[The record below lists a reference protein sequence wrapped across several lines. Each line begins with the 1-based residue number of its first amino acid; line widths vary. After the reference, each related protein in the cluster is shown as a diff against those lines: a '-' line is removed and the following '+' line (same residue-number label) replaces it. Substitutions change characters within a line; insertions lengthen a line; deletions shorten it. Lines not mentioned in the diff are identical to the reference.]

1 MLAYQK
7 LAALVGVLFLMAV
20 GLSACD
26 NAAQEEK
33 DTDNAASKDNG
44 IKSLWHGPRLY

>member
-26 NAAQEEK
+26 NAAQEE
-33 DTDNAASKDNG
+33 AAPPPTEQQSE
-44 IKSLWHGPRLY
+44 